1 MKISEL
7 LSKHVFSEVM
17 KDKINWNQSE
27 ESMDEKEWMRPKPVY
42 IGESNKAKISVSEKM
57 SNVDQY
63 QAKFMKK
70 KAQILS
76 RM

>member
-1 MKISEL
+1 
-7 LSKHVFSEVM
+7 M
-17 KDKINWNQSE
+17 KDKINWNESE
-27 ESMDEKEWMRPKPVY
+27 ESMDEKEWMRLKPVY